1 MLNFLVETKKEY
13 ITQLQ
18 NAIYFKI
25 YEGLSS
31 LYKKSMEKTTEE
43 EVLKNFQKFLKKIPK
58 WETNFIENET
68 NRIVIDKHEMIDN
81 LLKAVIKSNVILLT
95 FDPRGKVKQINPE
108 IYDKIKLHQF
118 IHEVY
123 IECARELWNNPFLFY
138 HKYNAL
144 ELKRNQR
151 EIFTIIKNSVE
162 EAIRKLLPMNQILD
176 IYLGN
181 NFTPTEVVEKITE
194 MNPNIYNHNIPNPN
208 MPNNNIPNN
217 NISNPNIPNPNMNVQ
232 QPLQNM
238 NGGHVMKDSIQSIME
253 RNGVVITESNE
264 KTNNFIKQVQQEEM
278 TAEKTKTDRTMEQSI
293 DSKIKQILDKDLND
307 TEGDASLS
315 YKPENTENYQEV
327 FGNTESEKQQEE
339 HKSNVTQNTNNSK
352 QNTEMSVNSINTVEK
367 QNLMKK
373 NKFFNNYLN
382 F

>member
-1 MLNFLVETKKEY
+1 
-13 ITQLQ
+13 
-18 NAIYFKI
+18 
-25 YEGLSS
+25 
-31 LYKKSMEKTTEE
+31 
-43 EVLKNFQKFLKKIPK
+43 
-58 WETNFIENET
+58 
-68 NRIVIDKHEMIDN
+68 
-81 LLKAVIKSNVILLT
+81 
-95 FDPRGKVKQINPE
+95 
-108 IYDKIKLHQF
+108 
-118 IHEVY
+118 
-123 IECARELWNNPFLFY
+123 
-138 HKYNAL
+138 
-144 ELKRNQR
+144 
-151 EIFTIIKNSVE
+151 
-162 EAIRKLLPMNQILD
+162 
-176 IYLGN
+176 
-181 NFTPTEVVEKITE
+181 
-194 MNPNIYNHNIPNPN
+194 
-208 MPNNNIPNN
+208 
-217 NISNPNIPNPNMNVQ
+217 
-232 QPLQNM
+232 
-238 NGGHVMKDSIQSIME
+238 ME